1 MESSTSGMER
11 HVKMRKALTLGV
23 IGALAAAALGLAGC
37 SQPAPTTQGAKPAAA
52 PFNGAA
58 LVGAGATF
66 PGPVY
71 SQWAQSFIKVEPA
84 AQVNFQAIGS
94 GGGVQ
99 QFMSKTVDFG
109 ATDVSLVPSET
120 AKVTDPYIQFPT
132 CLGAVVISYNV
143 PEITTALKLDGPT
156 IAKIFLGTI
165 KKWNDPAI
173 AALNP
178 GVTLPATAIQCVH
191 RADGS
196 GTTGIFTSW
205 LKNQSPDWASK
216 VGSGKSVQWPTG
228 QGGNGNAGVA
238 AAMKQT
244 AGSIGYV
251 ELQYALSTSLPVA
264 SIKAPDGT
272 FVTPSADSVAKAGNG
287 LSFPI
292 TSTTNILDSKTA
304 GAYPISSTTYIL
316 IYTSQTDK
324 DKAQTLV
331 DFWTWALTKGQS
343 ELGALSYAPLPASVA
358 KASLAEVAKISVN
371 GTKVTPSSSVK

>member
-1 MESSTSGMER
+1 
-11 HVKMRKALTLGV
+11 
-23 IGALAAAALGLAGC
+23 
-37 SQPAPTTQGAKPAAA
+37 
-52 PFNGAA
+52 
-58 LVGAGATF
+58 
-66 PGPVY
+66 
-71 SQWAQSFIKVEPA
+71 
-84 AQVNFQAIGS
+84 
-94 GGGVQ
+94 
-99 QFMSKTVDFG
+99 
-109 ATDVSLVPSET
+109 
-120 AKVTDPYIQFPT
+120 
-132 CLGAVVISYNV
+132 
-143 PEITTALKLDGPT
+143 
-156 IAKIFLGTI
+156 
-165 KKWNDPAI
+165 
-173 AALNP
+173 
-178 GVTLPATAIQCVH
+178 
-191 RADGS
+191 
-196 GTTGIFTSW
+196 
-205 LKNQSPDWASK
+205 
-216 VGSGKSVQWPTG
+216 VQWPTG

>member
-1 MESSTSGMER
+1 MKTRNVLITGIVVAMLAS
-11 HVKMRKALTLGV
+11 
-23 IGALAAAALGLAGC
+23 ALALAGC
-37 SQPAPTTQGAKPAAA
+37 GSPSTSSTTGTTGTTTPA
-52 PFNGAA
+52 FNGAA

-71 SQWAQSFIKVEPA
+71 SQWAQSFLKVESG

-99 QFMSKTVDFG
+99 QFTAKTVDFG
-109 ATDVSLVPSET
+109 ATDVSLLASET
-120 AKVTDPYIQFPT
+120 AAISGPFIQFPT
-132 CLGAVVISYNV
+132 CLGAVCVSYNLPAV
-143 PEITTALKLDGPT
+143 TTPLKLDGPT
-156 IAKIFLGTI
+156 VAKIFLGTI

-173 AALNP
+173 AALNS
-178 GVTLPATAIQCVH
+178 GVTLPSTTIQVVH

-196 GTTGIFTSW
+196 GTTSIFTTW
-205 LKNQSPDWASK
+205 LKGQSPAWATK
-216 VGSGKSVQWPTG
+216 VGSGKSVQWPVG

-251 ELQYALSTSLPVA
+251 ELQYALSTQLAVA

-272 FVTPSADSVAKAGNG
+272 FVAPSADSVAKAGNG

-292 TSTTNILDSKTA
+292 TATTNILDSTVA

-316 IYTSQTDK
+316 IYTNQTDQA
-324 DKAQTLV
+324 KAQTLV

-343 ELGALSYAPLPASVA
+343 ELNTLNYAPLPDAVA
-358 KASLAEVAKISVN
+358 KASLDEVAKITVN
-371 GTKVTPSSSVK
+371 GKAVTPSASVQ